1 MTDAHETDHT
11 KSASKEPTKR
21 RLSRSRRWLVVALAF
36 LVLGVAGQQVWT
48 LRLWEGLN
56 REEATVLTVD
66 SRLAA
71 LESALANQ
79 QQMRQEIETLRQ
91 TLQQE
96 RHLLQLDRIEER
108 LDAGWQLWVATGN
121 SQVLVKVLKE
131 GQTTLANDPTSA
143 AQALRLAMARDQA
156 EIQSQHITDLRE
168 SVEQLDGVIASINQL
183 PLVQDRRLPQAEP
196 VPLEPS
202 TVAPADT
209 LMDKARLVIAGLAEE
224 LWQSIRGMVRV
235 QRLDRAE
242 AALIAPD
249 QRVFLQQGLRLLL
262 LDARHALIQRNTAV
276 YQQTLN
282 QARIWMD
289 KYYDA
294 SNALVKTDLSILQR
308 LAGLN
313 IEPAAVSLEATRT
326 ALALARS
333 AQSDDQ
339 LSVTDSP
346 AQEKPSQSEVKA
358 KGASE

>member
-1 MTDAHETDHT
+1 MTDAHDTEHT
-11 KSASKEPTKR
+11 KSAPKDQNRTPTS
-21 RLSRSRRWLVVALAF
+21 LSRRWVVVVLAL

-56 REEATVLTVD
+56 REEATVVTVD
-66 SRLAA
+66 SRLAM

-108 LDAGWQLWVATGN
+108 LDTGWQLWVATGD
-121 SQVLVKVLKE
+121 SKALVNALKE
-131 GQTTLANDPTSA
+131 AQSTLASDPTSA

-156 EIQSQHITDLRE
+156 EIKSQHMSDLRE

-196 VPLEPS
+196 VPLES
-202 TVAPADT
+202 SMGAPADT
-209 LMDKARLVIAGLAEE
+209 LIEKARRVVAGLAEE

-262 LDARHALIQRNTAV
+262 LDARHALIQRNTAT
-276 YQQTLN
+276 YQQTLS
-282 QARIWMD
+282 QARGWIE

-308 LAGLN
+308 LGGLN
-313 IEPAAVSLEATRT
+313 IEPAAVSLEATRA
-326 ALALARS
+326 ALATARAAVS
-333 AQSDDQ
+333 GEPLQVSDAQVLD
-339 LSVTDSP
+339 VT
-346 AQEKPSQSEVKA
+346 SQSETKA